1 MAYVGRQVEVAR
13 EGDVA
18 VGRVVDH
25 VVDPRTGFVAER
37 ERVAVQVPT
46 EDGGTAV
53 VMGERIRA
61 VRVVSTPL
69 YLSTYLYIICSFS
82 FMITIQP
89 TWIQSNCKQS
99 KFITP
104 FSHCNINLSIL
115 SKNKCCS
122 LFTNQK
128 KSGGYKRWYCSMIGS

>member
-25 VVDPRTGFVAER
+25 VVDSRTGLVAER
-37 ERVAVQVPT
+37 ERIAVRVPT

-53 VMGERIRA
+53 VMRERIRA
-61 VRVVSTPL
+61 VRMVSTSL
-69 YLSTYLYIICSFS
+69 YLSTYIYIICSFS

-89 TWIQSNCKQS
+89 AWIQNNCKQS
-99 KFITP
+99 KYIPPLVFQ
-104 FSHCNINLSIL
+104 
-115 SKNKCCS
+115 S
-122 LFTNQK
+122 L
-128 KSGGYKRWYCSMIGS
+128 

>member
-25 VVDPRTGFVAER
+25 VVDSRTGFVAER
-37 ERVAVQVPT
+37 ERIAVQVPT

-61 VRVVSTPL
+61 VRVVSTSL
-69 YLSTYLYIICSFS
+69 YLNTYIYIIFYLFHDHYSQHGSEAIVSSQIYSF
-82 FMITIQP
+82 
-89 TWIQSNCKQS
+89 
-99 KFITP
+99 
-104 FSHCNINLSIL
+104 
-115 SKNKCCS
+115 
-122 LFTNQK
+122 
-128 KSGGYKRWYCSMIGS
+128 IGFQ

>member
-37 ERVAVQVPT
+37 ERIAVQVPT

-61 VRVVSTPL
+61 VRVVSTSL
-69 YLSTYLYIICSFS
+69 YLSTYILYNMFVFFHDHYSQHGFKAIV
-82 FMITIQP
+82 
-89 TWIQSNCKQS
+89 SNQNLFLYC
-99 KFITP
+99 F
-104 FSHCNINLSIL
+104 FNHCNIKSIL
-115 SKNKCCS
+115 SFTVKNE
-122 LFTNQK
+122 Q
-128 KSGGYKRWYCSMIGS
+128 